1 MIYNIAAAGA
11 VDREFLCVYR
21 RPLNSLLGARASF
34 GSLWDAIGPLLSLFG
49 GAFGSVWD
57 ALGRLRAPFG
67 SLWFPLGRLGVPS
80 GSGLLQGSLKVEK
93 VVFRVHETTVWYNEP
108 DQADQADQA
117 EVVAASAPRTLP
129 STRAGGQDDVSS

>member
-1 MIYNIAAAGA
+1 M
-11 VDREFLCVYR
+11 
-21 RPLNSLLGARASF
+21 
-34 GSLWDAIGPLLSLFG
+34 SLFG
-49 GAFGSVWD
+49 GAVGSVWD
-57 ALGRLRAPFG
+57 ALARLRAPFG

-80 GSGLLQGSLKVEK
+80 GSVLLQGGLKVEK
-93 VVFRVHETTVWYNEP
+93 VVFRVDETTVWYNEA

>member
-1 MIYNIAAAGA
+1 M
-11 VDREFLCVYR
+11 
-21 RPLNSLLGARASF
+21 NSLLGARASF

-108 DQADQADQA
+108 DQADQA

>member
-1 MIYNIAAAGA
+1 MLFLHNISAAGA

-67 SLWFPLGRLGVPS
+67 SLWAALGPFWLRSPPGESQSRKSSVSRTRNHRLV
-80 GSGLLQGSLKVEK
+80 Q
-93 VVFRVHETTVWYNEP
+93 
-108 DQADQADQA
+108 
-117 EVVAASAPRTLP
+117 
-129 STRAGGQDDVSS
+129 